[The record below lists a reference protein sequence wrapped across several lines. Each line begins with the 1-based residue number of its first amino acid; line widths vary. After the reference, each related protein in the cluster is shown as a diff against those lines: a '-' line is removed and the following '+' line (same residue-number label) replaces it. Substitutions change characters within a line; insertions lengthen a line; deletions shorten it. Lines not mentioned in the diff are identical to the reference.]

1 MLLVN
6 VIELSKNS
14 LNRECVYTFYIIY
27 FILYITFITTDD
39 LTKQAISSLF
49 MWWHTEEVWT
59 KIIFLC

>member
-27 FILYITFITTDD
+27 FILYV
-39 LTKQAISSLF
+39 LLNCVKPCF
-49 MWWHTEEVWT
+49 MQWHTEEVCT
-59 KIIFLC
+59 KINKT

>member
-6 VIELSKNS
+6 VIEISKNS

-39 LTKQAISSLF
+39 LIKQAVF
-49 MWWHTEEVWT
+49 MCWHTEEVCT